1 MTLGDKIRKYRT
13 LKGLTQAQLGSM
25 VKLTGDRIRQYENDV
40 RKPKDGKLFE
50 IADALDVNPSTL
62 AEPDFDDPTSVMH
75 VLFELED
82 IYGLHFEK
90 VGDNYQLAFSKGEY
104 SSANWI
110 IEGLAAWV
118 KKRDELQPDIND
130 SNSTIADK
138 KNDYI
143 FFQGD
148 VPNKLYLILNGEVE
162 LGSIN
167 VNGKVLRITNI
178 SEGEDFGEV
187 ELFLNKD
194 RYSGYAKAKTDVKL
208 LEIAKD
214 FFGGRCE
221 KNCSHHSK
229 VVFNMLELFAKRTDE
244 NNQQLEVLTSGN
256 LKQRIATYLLEHADN
271 NNLVSLS
278 MNREELAL
286 YLNTTRPSLSRTLLS
301 LQEDGFIHLSSR
313 KSIKILD
320 AEALLYIE

>member
-1 MTLGDKIRKYRT
+1 MQIKDLSIFHNLDDAEFKKS
-13 LKGLTQAQLGSM
+13 LVCTQ
-25 VKLTGDRIRQYENDV
+25 
-40 RKPKDGKLFE
+40 
-50 IADALDVNPSTL
+50 
-62 AEPDFDDPTSVMH
+62 SVIH
-75 VLFELED
+75 
-82 IYGLHFEK
+82 
-90 VGDNYQLAFSKGEY
+90 EY
-104 SSANWI
+104 
-110 IEGLAAWV
+110 
-118 KKRDELQPDIND
+118 
-130 SNSTIADK
+130 K

-256 LKQRIATYLLEHADN
+256 LKQRIATYLLELAYN
-271 NNLVSLS
+271 NKL
-278 MNREELAL
+278 E
-286 YLNTTRPSLSRTLLS
+286 
-301 LQEDGFIHLSSR
+301 
-313 KSIKILD
+313 
-320 AEALLYIE
+320 

>member
-1 MTLGDKIRKYRT
+1 MQIKDLSIFHNLDDAEFKKS
-13 LKGLTQAQLGSM
+13 LVCTQ
-25 VKLTGDRIRQYENDV
+25 
-40 RKPKDGKLFE
+40 
-50 IADALDVNPSTL
+50 
-62 AEPDFDDPTSVMH
+62 SVIH
-75 VLFELED
+75 
-82 IYGLHFEK
+82 
-90 VGDNYQLAFSKGEY
+90 EY
-104 SSANWI
+104 
-110 IEGLAAWV
+110 
-118 KKRDELQPDIND
+118 
-130 SNSTIADK
+130 K

-178 SEGEDFGEV
+178 SEG

>member
-1 MTLGDKIRKYRT
+1 MQIKDLSIFHNLDDNEFKKSLVCTQSVIR
-13 LKGLTQAQLGSM
+13 
-25 VKLTGDRIRQYENDV
+25 
-40 RKPKDGKLFE
+40 
-50 IADALDVNPSTL
+50 
-62 AEPDFDDPTSVMH
+62 
-75 VLFELED
+75 
-82 IYGLHFEK
+82 
-90 VGDNYQLAFSKGEY
+90 EY
-104 SSANWI
+104 
-110 IEGLAAWV
+110 
-118 KKRDELQPDIND
+118 
-130 SNSTIADK
+130 K

-148 VPNKLYLILNGEVE
+148 IPNKLYLILNGEVE

-194 RYSGYAKAKTDVKL
+194 CYSGYAKAKTDVKL

-229 VVFNMLELFAKRTDE
+229 LVFNMLELFAKRADE

-256 LKQRIATYLLEHADN
+256 LKQRIATYLLKRADN

-286 YLNTTRPSLSRTLLS
+286 YLNTTRPSLSNEQTSLKPLEQKILEDFECQKFIYCSDAGLGSESIREYNHMGERAYIVTQSIQSDIRNPLS
-301 LQEDGFIHLSSR
+301 LLAHNQITASQFIR
-313 KSIKILD
+313 RG
-320 AEALLYIE
+320 LYPF

>member
-1 MTLGDKIRKYRT
+1 MQIKDLSIFHNLDDTEFKKSLVC
-13 LKGLTQAQLGSM
+13 TQ
-25 VKLTGDRIRQYENDV
+25 
-40 RKPKDGKLFE
+40 
-50 IADALDVNPSTL
+50 
-62 AEPDFDDPTSVMH
+62 SVIH
-75 VLFELED
+75 
-82 IYGLHFEK
+82 
-90 VGDNYQLAFSKGEY
+90 EY
-104 SSANWI
+104 
-110 IEGLAAWV
+110 
-118 KKRDELQPDIND
+118 
-130 SNSTIADK
+130 K

-286 YLNTTRPSLSRTLLS
+286 YLNTTSPSLSRTLLS

>member
-1 MTLGDKIRKYRT
+1 MQIKDLSIFHNLDDAEFKKS
-13 LKGLTQAQLGSM
+13 LVCTQ
-25 VKLTGDRIRQYENDV
+25 
-40 RKPKDGKLFE
+40 
-50 IADALDVNPSTL
+50 
-62 AEPDFDDPTSVMH
+62 SVIH
-75 VLFELED
+75 
-82 IYGLHFEK
+82 
-90 VGDNYQLAFSKGEY
+90 EY
-104 SSANWI
+104 
-110 IEGLAAWV
+110 
-118 KKRDELQPDIND
+118 
-130 SNSTIADK
+130 K

-162 LGSIN
+162 LGS
-167 VNGKVLRITNI
+167 
-178 SEGEDFGEV
+178 
-187 ELFLNKD
+187 
-194 RYSGYAKAKTDVKL
+194 
-208 LEIAKD
+208 
-214 FFGGRCE
+214 
-221 KNCSHHSK
+221 SK

>member
-1 MTLGDKIRKYRT
+1 MQIKDLSIFHNLDDAEFKKS
-13 LKGLTQAQLGSM
+13 LVCTQ
-25 VKLTGDRIRQYENDV
+25 
-40 RKPKDGKLFE
+40 
-50 IADALDVNPSTL
+50 
-62 AEPDFDDPTSVMH
+62 SVIH
-75 VLFELED
+75 
-82 IYGLHFEK
+82 
-90 VGDNYQLAFSKGEY
+90 EY
-104 SSANWI
+104 
-110 IEGLAAWV
+110 
-118 KKRDELQPDIND
+118 
-130 SNSTIADK
+130 K

-187 ELFLNKD
+187 ELFLN
-194 RYSGYAKAKTDVKL
+194 VKL

>member
-1 MTLGDKIRKYRT
+1 MQIKDLSIFHNLDDTEFKKSLVC
-13 LKGLTQAQLGSM
+13 TQ
-25 VKLTGDRIRQYENDV
+25 
-40 RKPKDGKLFE
+40 
-50 IADALDVNPSTL
+50 
-62 AEPDFDDPTSVMH
+62 SVIH
-75 VLFELED
+75 
-82 IYGLHFEK
+82 
-90 VGDNYQLAFSKGEY
+90 EY
-104 SSANWI
+104 
-110 IEGLAAWV
+110 
-118 KKRDELQPDIND
+118 
-130 SNSTIADK
+130 K

-148 VPNKLYLILNGEVE
+148 VPNKLYLI
-162 LGSIN
+162 IN

>member
-1 MTLGDKIRKYRT
+1 MQIKDLSIFHNLDDAEFKKS
-13 LKGLTQAQLGSM
+13 LVCTQ
-25 VKLTGDRIRQYENDV
+25 
-40 RKPKDGKLFE
+40 
-50 IADALDVNPSTL
+50 
-62 AEPDFDDPTSVMH
+62 SVIH
-75 VLFELED
+75 
-82 IYGLHFEK
+82 
-90 VGDNYQLAFSKGEY
+90 EY
-104 SSANWI
+104 
-110 IEGLAAWV
+110 
-118 KKRDELQPDIND
+118 
-130 SNSTIADK
+130 K

-178 SEGEDFGEV
+178 CEV

>member
-1 MTLGDKIRKYRT
+1 MQIKDLSIFHNLDDAEFKKS
-13 LKGLTQAQLGSM
+13 LVCTQ
-25 VKLTGDRIRQYENDV
+25 
-40 RKPKDGKLFE
+40 
-50 IADALDVNPSTL
+50 
-62 AEPDFDDPTSVMH
+62 SVIH
-75 VLFELED
+75 
-82 IYGLHFEK
+82 
-90 VGDNYQLAFSKGEY
+90 EY
-104 SSANWI
+104 
-110 IEGLAAWV
+110 
-118 KKRDELQPDIND
+118 
-130 SNSTIADK
+130 K

-271 NNLVSLS
+271 NNLVSLY

-320 AEALLYIE
+320 ADALLYIE

>member
-1 MTLGDKIRKYRT
+1 MQIKDLSIFHNLDDAEFKKS
-13 LKGLTQAQLGSM
+13 LVCTQ
-25 VKLTGDRIRQYENDV
+25 
-40 RKPKDGKLFE
+40 
-50 IADALDVNPSTL
+50 
-62 AEPDFDDPTSVMH
+62 SVIH
-75 VLFELED
+75 
-82 IYGLHFEK
+82 
-90 VGDNYQLAFSKGEY
+90 EY
-104 SSANWI
+104 
-110 IEGLAAWV
+110 
-118 KKRDELQPDIND
+118 
-130 SNSTIADK
+130 K

-194 RYSGYAKAKTDVKL
+194 RYSG
-208 LEIAKD
+208 
-214 FFGGRCE
+214 
-221 KNCSHHSK
+221 CSHHSK

>member
-1 MTLGDKIRKYRT
+1 MQIKDLSIFHNLDDAEFKKS
-13 LKGLTQAQLGSM
+13 LVCTQ
-25 VKLTGDRIRQYENDV
+25 
-40 RKPKDGKLFE
+40 
-50 IADALDVNPSTL
+50 
-62 AEPDFDDPTSVMH
+62 SVIH
-75 VLFELED
+75 
-82 IYGLHFEK
+82 
-90 VGDNYQLAFSKGEY
+90 EY
-104 SSANWI
+104 
-110 IEGLAAWV
+110 
-118 KKRDELQPDIND
+118 
-130 SNSTIADK
+130 K

-148 VPNKLYLILNGEVE
+148 VPNKLYLIL
-162 LGSIN
+162 
-167 VNGKVLRITNI
+167 
-178 SEGEDFGEV
+178 DGEV

-194 RYSGYAKAKTDVKL
+194 HYSGYAKAKTDVKL

-244 NNQQLEVLTSGN
+244 NNLQLEVLTSGN
-256 LKQRIATYLLEHADN
+256 LKQRIATYLLERADN

-301 LQEDGFIHLSSR
+301 LQEDGFIHLASR

>member
-1 MTLGDKIRKYRT
+1 MQIKDLSIFHNLDDTEFKKSLVC
-13 LKGLTQAQLGSM
+13 TQ
-25 VKLTGDRIRQYENDV
+25 
-40 RKPKDGKLFE
+40 
-50 IADALDVNPSTL
+50 
-62 AEPDFDDPTSVMH
+62 SVIH
-75 VLFELED
+75 
-82 IYGLHFEK
+82 
-90 VGDNYQLAFSKGEY
+90 EY
-104 SSANWI
+104 
-110 IEGLAAWV
+110 
-118 KKRDELQPDIND
+118 
-130 SNSTIADK
+130 K

-148 VPNKLYLILNGEVE
+148 VPNKL
-162 LGSIN
+162 SIN

>member
-1 MTLGDKIRKYRT
+1 MQIKDLSIFHNLDDAEFKKS
-13 LKGLTQAQLGSM
+13 LVCTQ
-25 VKLTGDRIRQYENDV
+25 
-40 RKPKDGKLFE
+40 
-50 IADALDVNPSTL
+50 
-62 AEPDFDDPTSVMH
+62 SVIH
-75 VLFELED
+75 
-82 IYGLHFEK
+82 
-90 VGDNYQLAFSKGEY
+90 EY
-104 SSANWI
+104 
-110 IEGLAAWV
+110 
-118 KKRDELQPDIND
+118 
-130 SNSTIADK
+130 K

-194 RYSGYAKAKTDVKL
+194 RYSGYAKAKTNVKL

>member
-1 MTLGDKIRKYRT
+1 MPRFLG
-13 LKGLTQAQLGSM
+13 LSG
-25 VKLTGDRIRQYENDV
+25 
-40 RKPKDGKLFE
+40 
-50 IADALDVNPSTL
+50 
-62 AEPDFDDPTSVMH
+62 
-75 VLFELED
+75 
-82 IYGLHFEK
+82 
-90 VGDNYQLAFSKGEY
+90 
-104 SSANWI
+104 
-110 IEGLAAWV
+110 WV
-118 KKRDELQPDIND
+118 KTPTISFPA
-130 SNSTIADK
+130 SNSFSREGTPNAGVSIKTIR
-138 KNDYI
+138 
-143 FFQGD
+143 
-148 VPNKLYLILNGEVE
+148 ILLLTLHHGVH
-162 LGSIN
+162 N

>member
-1 MTLGDKIRKYRT
+1 MQIKDLSIFHNLDDAEFKKS
-13 LKGLTQAQLGSM
+13 LVCTQ
-25 VKLTGDRIRQYENDV
+25 
-40 RKPKDGKLFE
+40 
-50 IADALDVNPSTL
+50 
-62 AEPDFDDPTSVMH
+62 SVIH
-75 VLFELED
+75 
-82 IYGLHFEK
+82 
-90 VGDNYQLAFSKGEY
+90 EY
-104 SSANWI
+104 
-110 IEGLAAWV
+110 
-118 KKRDELQPDIND
+118 
-130 SNSTIADK
+130 K

-167 VNGKVLRITNI
+167 VNGKVLRITN
-178 SEGEDFGEV
+178 
-187 ELFLNKD
+187 
-194 RYSGYAKAKTDVKL
+194 
-208 LEIAKD
+208 
-214 FFGGRCE
+214 
-221 KNCSHHSK
+221 SK

>member
-1 MTLGDKIRKYRT
+1 MQIKDLSIFHNLDDAEFKKS
-13 LKGLTQAQLGSM
+13 LVCTQ
-25 VKLTGDRIRQYENDV
+25 
-40 RKPKDGKLFE
+40 
-50 IADALDVNPSTL
+50 
-62 AEPDFDDPTSVMH
+62 SVIH
-75 VLFELED
+75 
-82 IYGLHFEK
+82 
-90 VGDNYQLAFSKGEY
+90 EY
-104 SSANWI
+104 
-110 IEGLAAWV
+110 
-118 KKRDELQPDIND
+118 
-130 SNSTIADK
+130 K

-148 VPNKLYLILNGEVE
+148 VPNKLYLILNGE
-162 LGSIN
+162 
-167 VNGKVLRITNI
+167 VLRITNI

>member
-1 MTLGDKIRKYRT
+1 
-13 LKGLTQAQLGSM
+13 M
-25 VKLTGDRIRQYENDV
+25 VKFFVLPTF
-40 RKPKDGKLFE
+40 PKGK
-50 IADALDVNPSTL
+50 IL
-62 AEPDFDDPTSVMH
+62 A
-75 VLFELED
+75 
-82 IYGLHFEK
+82 
-90 VGDNYQLAFSKGEY
+90 
-104 SSANWI
+104 
-110 IEGLAAWV
+110 
-118 KKRDELQPDIND
+118 
-130 SNSTIADK
+130 
-138 KNDYI
+138 
-143 FFQGD
+143 
-148 VPNKLYLILNGEVE
+148 KLN
-162 LGSIN
+162 
-167 VNGKVLRITNI
+167 
-178 SEGEDFGEV
+178 F
-187 ELFLNKD
+187 FLNKD

>member
-1 MTLGDKIRKYRT
+1 MQIKDLSIFHNLDDAEFKKS
-13 LKGLTQAQLGSM
+13 LVCTQ
-25 VKLTGDRIRQYENDV
+25 
-40 RKPKDGKLFE
+40 
-50 IADALDVNPSTL
+50 
-62 AEPDFDDPTSVMH
+62 SVIH
-75 VLFELED
+75 
-82 IYGLHFEK
+82 
-90 VGDNYQLAFSKGEY
+90 EY
-104 SSANWI
+104 
-110 IEGLAAWV
+110 
-118 KKRDELQPDIND
+118 
-130 SNSTIADK
+130 K

-148 VPNKLYLILNGEVE
+148 VPNKLYLIL
-162 LGSIN
+162 
-167 VNGKVLRITNI
+167 NGKVLRITNI

>member
-1 MTLGDKIRKYRT
+1 MQIKDLSIFHNLDDAEFKKS
-13 LKGLTQAQLGSM
+13 LVCTQ
-25 VKLTGDRIRQYENDV
+25 
-40 RKPKDGKLFE
+40 
-50 IADALDVNPSTL
+50 
-62 AEPDFDDPTSVMH
+62 SVIH
-75 VLFELED
+75 
-82 IYGLHFEK
+82 
-90 VGDNYQLAFSKGEY
+90 EY
-104 SSANWI
+104 
-110 IEGLAAWV
+110 
-118 KKRDELQPDIND
+118 
-130 SNSTIADK
+130 K

-244 NNQQLEVLTSGN
+244 NNQQLEVITSGN
-256 LKQRIATYLLEHADN
+256 IKHRIASYLLEHADN

-320 AEALLYIE
+320 AEALLYIEYTSLLIRLVLQKHLYPIHRLDIPNHLEYLQMVFQVQFLHLDLLPLDRTHNHMVHIHISS

>member
-1 MTLGDKIRKYRT
+1 MQIKDLSIFHNLDDAEFKKS
-13 LKGLTQAQLGSM
+13 LVCTQ
-25 VKLTGDRIRQYENDV
+25 
-40 RKPKDGKLFE
+40 
-50 IADALDVNPSTL
+50 
-62 AEPDFDDPTSVMH
+62 SVIH
-75 VLFELED
+75 
-82 IYGLHFEK
+82 
-90 VGDNYQLAFSKGEY
+90 EY
-104 SSANWI
+104 
-110 IEGLAAWV
+110 
-118 KKRDELQPDIND
+118 
-130 SNSTIADK
+130 K
-138 KNDYI
+138 KNDY
-143 FFQGD
+143 
-148 VPNKLYLILNGEVE
+148 
-162 LGSIN
+162 
-167 VNGKVLRITNI
+167 
-178 SEGEDFGEV
+178 
-187 ELFLNKD
+187 
-194 RYSGYAKAKTDVKL
+194 
-208 LEIAKD
+208 
-214 FFGGRCE
+214 GRCE

>member
-1 MTLGDKIRKYRT
+1 MQIKDLSIFHNLDDAEFKKS
-13 LKGLTQAQLGSM
+13 LVCTQ
-25 VKLTGDRIRQYENDV
+25 
-40 RKPKDGKLFE
+40 
-50 IADALDVNPSTL
+50 
-62 AEPDFDDPTSVMH
+62 SVIH
-75 VLFELED
+75 
-82 IYGLHFEK
+82 
-90 VGDNYQLAFSKGEY
+90 EY
-104 SSANWI
+104 
-110 IEGLAAWV
+110 
-118 KKRDELQPDIND
+118 
-130 SNSTIADK
+130 K

-187 ELFLNKD
+187 ELFLK
-194 RYSGYAKAKTDVKL
+194 
-208 LEIAKD
+208 
-214 FFGGRCE
+214 
-221 KNCSHHSK
+221 
-229 VVFNMLELFAKRTDE
+229 TDE

>member
-1 MTLGDKIRKYRT
+1 MQIKDLSIFHNLDDAEFKKS
-13 LKGLTQAQLGSM
+13 LVCTQ
-25 VKLTGDRIRQYENDV
+25 
-40 RKPKDGKLFE
+40 
-50 IADALDVNPSTL
+50 
-62 AEPDFDDPTSVMH
+62 SVIH
-75 VLFELED
+75 
-82 IYGLHFEK
+82 
-90 VGDNYQLAFSKGEY
+90 EY
-104 SSANWI
+104 
-110 IEGLAAWV
+110 
-118 KKRDELQPDIND
+118 
-130 SNSTIADK
+130 K

-229 VVFNMLELFAKRTDE
+229 VVFNMLE
-244 NNQQLEVLTSGN
+244 VLTSGN